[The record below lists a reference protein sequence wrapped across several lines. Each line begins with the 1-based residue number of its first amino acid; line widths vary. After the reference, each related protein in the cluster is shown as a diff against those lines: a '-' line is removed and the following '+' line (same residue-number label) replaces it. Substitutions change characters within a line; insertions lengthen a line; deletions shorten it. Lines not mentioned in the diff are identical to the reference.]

1 MISGGYVKIITTLHW
16 GGYGEMI
23 TILHRG
29 GYAQMITILHGGGV
43 SRDPQK
49 WLRNMCTTPK
59 REILLF
65 SVRWWTKKSLVGVAM
80 EERAAAKNY
89 NEAWDIR
96 PLWKICIVVVGIYK
110 RSVLRGGGY

>member
-1 MISGGYVKIITTLHW
+1 MSKLLQLYIGGGTAKWLQYYI
-16 GGYGEMI
+16 GGGMPKWLQYYM
-23 TILHRG
+23 R
-29 GYAQMITILHGGGV
+29 GGV

-96 PLWKICIVVVGIYK
+96 PLWKICIVVMGIYK
-110 RSVLRGGGY
+110 RIVLCGGGY